1 MSRSDR
7 ADDAA
12 GIDIAEKFET
22 YEDYLDSQL
31 TGHDMN
37 YLEDEEMARQLV
49 ELGYRGLGDTIRRE
63 DFEARKKMLLERS
76 TQKHIVPR
84 KLASLDKD
92 LTGSVFLQVRVLA
105 VVLSRRLPRLY
116 RSMVMVL
123 SMVHASANAD
133 IGVNDTI
140 QALAEREE
148 LLRSGKLTTIL
159 FIRDYNNKG
168 HEISGYID
176 LAYRMRTEDFVP
188 IFEKRKRLL
197 PKPSDLSYYNWETQL
212 STSNSTPLY
221 QVIADSTQGLLF
233 KNKRDR
239 KIVNVNP
246 ESDPGDNTTRIA
258 TTLIIFYIV
267 ERVMPSHAM
276 NDFCN
281 CFLPMTIFF
290 FLSSFGWTIMLALR
304 FYSSHN
310 SKDAKNA
317 VQQPPI
323 PFRWVWATPL
333 VFTLSM
339 VIVIWAAGD
348 VTQSPILFT
357 IVINLYIYAC
367 GLAALSNAPHSVVAR
382 QMRKAGGYLA
392 VLILVWV
399 PNLVYN
405 LISIGDT
412 SSKEYGSLLDLATLL
427 YSSQGFLNVLV
438 YILSNNKMRIWLR
451 RHCLS
456 TLFTWRKN
464 EEDRASASIRAHG
477 EQGRGSGQ
485 GNNQE
490 NAQLEDQYSDEEDE
504 AWLQTSQSFSD
515 HIIDIET
522 LNNMTA
528 KLSSK
533 DGVEVTNP
541 LRKPPAPLQSPTR
554 SILIAR
560 SDTMRSSAH
569 RTVAS
574 SQELDHERTITHTIS
589 ITAST
594 PRTSAFTV
602 SEEQIDEGNEL
613 DGELSALSCG
623 FLSIPSNNAWDEI
636 ENKHIAPNKPA
647 EQIIESET
655 SVFLLPSFG
664 VLIFELIH
672 QCVGGAGKFHGIP
685 PLACSAGLEVTSLT

>member
-1 MSRSDR
+1 
-7 ADDAA
+7 
-12 GIDIAEKFET
+12 
-22 YEDYLDSQL
+22 
-31 TGHDMN
+31 
-37 YLEDEEMARQLV
+37 
-49 ELGYRGLGDTIRRE
+49 
-63 DFEARKKMLLERS
+63 
-76 TQKHIVPR
+76 
-84 KLASLDKD
+84 
-92 LTGSVFLQVRVLA
+92 
-105 VVLSRRLPRLY
+105 
-116 RSMVMVL
+116 
-123 SMVHASANAD
+123 
-133 IGVNDTI
+133 
-140 QALAEREE
+140 
-148 LLRSGKLTTIL
+148 
-159 FIRDYNNKG
+159 
-168 HEISGYID
+168 
-176 LAYRMRTEDFVP
+176 
-188 IFEKRKRLL
+188 
-197 PKPSDLSYYNWETQL
+197 
-212 STSNSTPLY
+212 
-221 QVIADSTQGLLF
+221 
-233 KNKRDR
+233 
-239 KIVNVNP
+239 
-246 ESDPGDNTTRIA
+246 
-258 TTLIIFYIV
+258 
-267 ERVMPSHAM
+267 
-276 NDFCN
+276 
-281 CFLPMTIFF
+281 
-290 FLSSFGWTIMLALR
+290 MLALR

-348 VTQSPILFT
+348 VTQVQNGQSHVDRSCTFDHDSWNGIIVDLVIFQSPILFT

-574 SQELDHERTITHTIS
+574 SQELDHERFVRFGETITHTIS

-613 DGELSALSCG
+613 DGEL
-623 FLSIPSNNAWDEI
+623 
-636 ENKHIAPNKPA
+636 
-647 EQIIESET
+647 
-655 SVFLLPSFG
+655 
-664 VLIFELIH
+664 
-672 QCVGGAGKFHGIP
+672 
-685 PLACSAGLEVTSLT
+685 